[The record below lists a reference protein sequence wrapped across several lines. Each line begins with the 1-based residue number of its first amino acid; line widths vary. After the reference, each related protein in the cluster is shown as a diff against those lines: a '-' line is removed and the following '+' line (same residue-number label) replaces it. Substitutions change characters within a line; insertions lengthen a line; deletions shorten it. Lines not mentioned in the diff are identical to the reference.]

1 MVKRLGFYEENLTI
15 SGPVSGLLFFVF
27 VLALILRLGGGAK
40 KITKRRKKKEGWR
53 GVWGV
58 DFAALLWAI
67 DFCILT

>member
-27 VLALILRLGGGAK
+27 FVLALILRLGGGAK
-40 KITKRRKKKEGWR
+40 KRTKRRGSI
-53 GVWGV
+53 
-58 DFAALLWAI
+58 FAALLWAI